1 MRKAF
6 TFLSSLSSKKQSS
19 SKKTK
24 ASTQDTSKPYN
35 NVNVTSTKNHN
46 DDLDKKFRKNNS
58 NDLKKSAPELKRL
71 DPITELK
78 RQHLQRKTSDRS
90 TNSVTISTLSN
101 RRRKSLVILKDSD
114 IDSEKHFDEVRIK
127 NTSSMLLNQN
137 RSMTPDYPPR
147 RLQYSP
153 PAAKTPPLVHT
164 PREFLKEPR
173 PRYLEE
179 RRFSSSASSSSSAS
193 VDSSG
198 SRYHRDNNVSH
209 YHFPLT
215 ERIRRV
221 NSIKSNHSR
230 SSSIK
235 SDSNRLVAGANPPPS
250 NRNQKA
256 IKRMS
261 MNEYHKYQR
270 EMVSAQYLKHG
281 INPVIDE
288 SIPVNLEPNPSRMG
302 STQRDFVNPT
312 STRLKKRL
320 SVNDRSCPPPLGQV
334 RNTSYTKTASSEFND
349 YRRTTSES
357 NIQPPINPRYSKYH
371 LTPLHL
377 HHHSVNSL
385 SSSSGSGGPP
395 SPSSPTSRRSSVMFG
410 SNFDGSRPS
419 TPSSVGNGFTFEK
432 EKRSRIYK

>member
-6 TFLSSLSSKKQSS
+6 AFLSSLSSKKQSS

-24 ASTQDTSKPYN
+24 ASTQDTSIPYN

-46 DDLDKKFRKNNS
+46 NDLDKKFRKNNS

-114 IDSEKHFDEVRIK
+114 IDKHFDEVRIK

-193 VDSSG
+193 GDSSG

-209 YHFPLT
+209 YL
-215 ERIRRV
+215 

-288 SIPVNLEPNPSRMG
+288 YIPVNLEPNPSRMG

-320 SVNDRSCPPPLGQV
+320 SVNDR
-334 RNTSYTKTASSEFND
+334 K
-349 YRRTTSES
+349 S
-357 NIQPPINPRYSKYH
+357 NIQPPINPRFSKYH

-395 SPSSPTSRRSSVMFG
+395 TPSSPTSRRSSVMFG

-419 TPSSVGNGFTFEK
+419 TPSSV
-432 EKRSRIYK
+432 